1 MKIYVVTRG
10 FNSDYHIIA
19 ATLDEERAKILKDK
33 FDGDCSWNKTRI
45 EVYEDSEEIVKP
57 LWEVFFNDKGEV
69 DDICQNTSS
78 YSYGAI
84 RNFEPQYYNKLRK
97 LHINVFADTTEA
109 AVKIAAEKRAQYLAE
124 KNGL

>member
-10 FNSDYHIIA
+10 SYSDYHIIA

-33 FDGDCSWNKTRI
+33 FDEGCSWDETRI
-45 EVYEDSEEIVKP
+45 EVYEDSEEIAKP
-57 LWEVFFNDKGEV
+57 LWQVFFNDKGEV
-69 DDICQNTSS
+69 DVIERCYSS
-78 YSYGAI
+78 YFYGTI
-84 RNFEPQYYNKLRK
+84 DEFGPMINRNGCVRIK
-97 LHINVFADTTEA
+97 VFADTTEA

>member
-1 MKIYVVTRG
+1 MKIYVVTKG
-10 FNSDYHIIA
+10 CYSDYHIIA

-33 FDGDCSWNKTRI
+33 FDEDCSWDETRI

-57 LWEVFFNDKGEV
+57 LWKVIFNDKGEV
-69 DDICQNTSS
+69 DEVELLDSS
-78 YSYGAI
+78 YYYGTI
-84 RNFEPQYYNKLRK
+84 NNFEPSLIRGGWIYLQ
-97 LHINVFADTTEA
+97 VFADTAEA